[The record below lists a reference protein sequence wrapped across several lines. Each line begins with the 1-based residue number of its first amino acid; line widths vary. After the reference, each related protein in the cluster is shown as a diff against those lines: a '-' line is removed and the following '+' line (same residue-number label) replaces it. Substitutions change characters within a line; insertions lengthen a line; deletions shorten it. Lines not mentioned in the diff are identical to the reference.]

1 MKWNFAFKKKTKPA
15 VKKSKVREWVDAL
28 VFAIVAATIIRGLL
42 FSAYAIPSG
51 SMEGTEL
58 TGDYLFVSKLSY
70 GARMP
75 ITPLSIPFTE
85 PVMYGMKTYFS
96 GWQLGYHRLP
106 GFTSVKKGD
115 VVVFNK
121 PSETGTP
128 IDQRTTLIKRCQATA
143 GDTLTIVNAQV
154 YINGKAEPNAPK
166 AQTSYIVTIDRT
178 KIDTN
183 TFGAAITQTMQD
195 LGIEVLNQMT
205 SDKCEMIIPVDNLAT
220 FKSYPYIKSIVPA
233 VAPAGQYQAEVFP
246 NNPKFKWNLDNF
258 GPLVLPKKGMTIPL
272 NDSTIILYNRAI
284 EQYEGNRL
292 GRQGN
297 KITLNGKVAATY
309 TFTMDYYW
317 MMGDNRHNSLDS
329 RFWGYVPEDHV
340 IGKAVITFFS
350 TDPNKDLFHKVRWN
364 RILKPID

>member
-1 MKWNFAFKKKTKPA
+1 MNWNFLKKKDKTKPA

-58 TGDYLFVSKLSY
+58 TGDYLFVSKMSY

-75 ITPLSIPFTE
+75 VTPLSVPFTE
-85 PVMYGMKTYFS
+85 PVMYGMKTYFG

-115 VVVFNK
+115 IVVFNK

-166 AQTSYIVTIDRT
+166 AQTSYTVVTDGQQLNP
-178 KIDTN
+178 DV
-183 TFGAAITQTMQD
+183 FQD
-195 LGIEVLNQMT
+195 LVINQMSPT
-205 SDKCEMIIPVDNLAT
+205 TYEMIIPVDEMAT
-220 FKSYPYIKSIVPA
+220 IKSFAGIKSITPYRVPA
-233 VAPAGQYQAEVFP
+233 GTYQSEVFP
-246 NNPKFKWNLDNF
+246 NNPKFSWNQDNF
-258 GPLVLPKKGMTIPL
+258 GPLVIPKKGMTIPL

-284 EQYEGNRL
+284 ENYEGNRL

-309 TFTMDYYW
+309 TFQMDYYW

-350 TDPNKDLFHKVRWN
+350 TDPNKDLFHKIRWS
-364 RILKPID
+364 RILRPIN